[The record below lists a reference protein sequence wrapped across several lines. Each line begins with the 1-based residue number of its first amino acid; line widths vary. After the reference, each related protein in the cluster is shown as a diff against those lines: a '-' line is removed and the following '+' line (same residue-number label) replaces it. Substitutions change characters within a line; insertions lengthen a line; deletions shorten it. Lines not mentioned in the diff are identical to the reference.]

1 MQPVWFQGD
10 SSIAADEPQTTLFDE
25 PLLLHSSRQCWGA
38 ETICI
43 GSSSGSDL
51 KQSRLRLQL
60 GRHLFAQLFIKH
72 VNVEFSRFVGKNTD
86 LGHLLDPVQ
95 NEL

>member
-10 SSIAADEPQTTLFDE
+10 SSIAADEPQTPLFDE

-60 GRHLFAQLFIKH
+60 GRHLFAQLFIIH
-72 VNVEFSRFVGKNTD
+72 VEFSRFFGKNTD
-86 LGHLLDPVQ
+86 LRHLLDPVQ